1 MQGNLIGELV
11 VSVFITVIQNVQR
24 ALFSDFTKAT
34 SEQSSEFTSGKRT
47 PFSIDKCSLRQ
58 IRDISLPLLRQ
69 QIEHLV
75 LPPSSRVGDIVEI
88 TLGGG

>member
-24 ALFSDFTKAT
+24 ALFSDFAKAR
-34 SEQSSEFTSGKRT
+34 SEQSSEFTSRKRT
-47 PFSIDKCSLRQ
+47 PFSIDICSLPQ

-69 QIEHLV
+69 QIERLV
-75 LPPSSRVGDIVEI
+75 SPPSSRVGDIVEI
-88 TLGGG
+88 PLEGG